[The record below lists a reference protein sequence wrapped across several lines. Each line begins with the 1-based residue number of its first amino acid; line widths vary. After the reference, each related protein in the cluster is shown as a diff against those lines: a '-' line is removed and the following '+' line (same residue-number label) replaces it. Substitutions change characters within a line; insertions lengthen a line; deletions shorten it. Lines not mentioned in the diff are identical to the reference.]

1 MAYTHYT
8 NDDPA
13 TGIIKTG
20 KKDIQQR
27 IAGLKSGKPLDVA
40 IDDDKAMQDI
50 QKASDLFVRSHG
62 GSKERE
68 GLAQT
73 LEEYNLFLYCYPYNE
88 TSQDKRDVARMAF
101 NGWVDRPKEFD
112 LSSTF
117 RNLKNYPKQRAT
129 VKPAEY
135 DLSYSSVWNVFK
147 QVPEFE
153 AIEDKVKKG
162 LSMYGVGTDDLPKLG
177 LKDFC
182 FIINE
187 QFRGGNKDS
196 AKVFEDSYKAKH
208 AKRFINENEREFRS
222 GMLGMQGVD
231 QEYVERLIAAMK
243 EGRTDL
249 SNEVDQKTGK
259 PKWEGQPVIDV
270 HHIVNI
276 KDASTKEASG
286 KSFAS
291 INDYSNMCFIV
302 RHPQHDAMHA
312 LENDANGKYREDIFH
327 NRRIDKKFIYRIQ
340 PPEGVKCM
348 FGFNH
353 VLYDKDYLRSHD
365 IGKEAASQAAES
377 GQSRKNLQIKL
388 KQHVIGQDE
397 TDRKMRA

>member
-8 NDDPA
+8 NLRPNPGVVD
-13 TGIIKTG
+13 TGNKSIR
-20 KKDIQQR
+20 QL
-27 IAGLKSGKPLDVA
+27 IANLISGKSSEVE
-40 IDDDKAMQDI
+40 IDDNKAMQEI
-50 QKASDLFVRSHG
+50 QKAADFFVCSHG
-62 GSKERE
+62 GFKEE
-68 GLAQT
+68 DELAKT
-73 LEEYNLFLYCYPYNE
+73 LEKYNLFLYSYPYNE

-117 RNLKNYPKQRAT
+117 RNLKNYPKQRST
-129 VKPAEY
+129 VKPEEY
-135 DLSYSSVWNVFK
+135 DLSYSTVWNVFK
-147 QVPEFE
+147 QVPEFQ

-162 LSMYGVGTDDLPKLG
+162 LSLYGVGIDDLPKLG

-182 FIINE
+182 FVINE
-187 QFRGGNKDS
+187 QFRGGKKDS

-208 AKRFINENEREFRS
+208 TKKFINENEREFRA
-222 GMLGMQGVD
+222 GILGMAGVNP
-231 QEYVERLIAAMK
+231 EYVESLISAMK

-249 SNEVDQKTGK
+249 SNEVDPKTGK

-276 KDASTKEASG
+276 KDASNKEALG

-291 INDYSNMCFIV
+291 INDYSNICFIV

-327 NRRIDKKFIYRIQ
+327 NRQIDKKFIYRIQ

-353 VLYDKDYLRSHD
+353 VLYDKDYLKSHD
-365 IGKEAASQAAES
+365 ISKETTSQAIES
-377 GQSRKNLQIKL
+377 EASRDTYNKR
-388 KQHVIGQDE
+388 VITLEDTRTE
-397 TDRKMRA
+397 KKKIRA